1 MIGKAADLNK
11 LSRTVR
17 WSSRGRWAEEY
28 PRHVK
33 VVKALGLRGA
43 SRAPTTV
50 VTVKGETRVK
60 DDEGSIDPEMGPEE
74 ITMFRALRFTA
85 PANQGNSLLDGNK
98 NQLHN

>member
-1 MIGKAADLNK
+1 M
-11 LSRTVR
+11 
-17 WSSRGRWAEEY
+17 
-28 PRHVK
+28 K

-43 SRAPTTV
+43 SRASTTV

-60 DDEGSIDPEMGPEE
+60 DDEGSIDPEMGPEDV
-74 ITMFRALRFTA
+74 TGNRFDSAFRFTA